1 MPHLQGQIPAHSTSP
16 SESFEPLI
24 SASQAAAILGIHP
37 NTLLL
42 WARKGKV
49 PSLHLGR
56 RIKFR
61 ASSLNEWL
69 SGTTLK
75 EPFALPSPESEAA

>member
-1 MPHLQGQIPAHSTSP
+1 MTHS
-16 SESFEPLI
+16 
-24 SASQAAAILGIHP
+24 SASREPFESLLSAAEAALLLGIHP

-42 WARKGKV
+42 WAREGRV

-56 RIKFR
+56 RVKFR

-69 SGTTLK
+69 SGTKLV